1 MTSLQHD
8 IVTVSGLPGSGTSTV
23 CGLIEKQTRWSYI
36 NAGEIFRELAAAE
49 GLSLAELGARA
60 EADPEIDRRL
70 DARMVMLA
78 EQFPNVI
85 LEGRL
90 VGWMADRFGLGAC
103 KVWLGA
109 DVHTRARRCS
119 SRDGDPLDETERAML
134 ARERSEA
141 ARYRDHH
148 GIDVADLSIYDLVID
163 STSSK
168 PAAIAA
174 QILGT
179 LGRSQG

>member
-1 MTSLQHD
+1 MKSPLYD

-23 CGLIEKQTRWSYI
+23 CGLIEKQTRWSYT
-36 NAGEIFRELAAAE
+36 NAGDIFRELAAEA
-49 GLSLAELGARA
+49 GLSLAELGTRA
-60 EADPEIDRRL
+60 EADPAIDRQL
-70 DARMVMLA
+70 DARMVMIA
-78 EQFPNVI
+78 EQLPNVI

-90 VGWMADRFGLGAC
+90 VGWMAHRFGLRAC
-103 KVWLGA
+103 KVWLDA

-119 SRDGDPLDETERAML
+119 SRDGDPLDETEQSML
-134 ARERSEA
+134 VRERSEA

-163 STSSK
+163 SARPE

-174 QILGT
+174 QILET
-179 LGRSQG
+179 LGRLRG